1 MTKFNFDPAHSVVE
15 FSVRHLMISNIKGRF
30 TEFNANLEGNLN
42 DLSTL
47 KGSFTIDANSIDT
60 RIGDRDSHLRS
71 GDFLDVETYPEIKF
85 ELAKADEKS
94 ITGNVTI
101 KGVTK
106 EETFD
111 LSYEGQSKN
120 PMNGATT
127 VGFIVNGSIDR
138 EKYGITFN
146 QALETGGVMI
156 GKDVNFQVSLEFALE
171 D

>member
-1 MTKFNFDPAHSVVE
+1 MTKFNFDAAHSVVE
-15 FSVRHLMISNIKGRF
+15 FSVKHLMISNIKGRF
-30 TEFNANLEGNLN
+30 TEFDANIDGDIN
-42 DLSTL
+42 DLS
-47 KGSFTIDANSIDT
+47 
-60 RIGDRDSHLRS
+60 S
-71 GDFLDVETYPEIKF
+71 GDFLDVENNPEIKF
-85 ELAKADEKS
+85 EITKADEKS

-101 KGVTK
+101 KGETN

-127 VGFIVNGSIDR
+127 VGFIVNGSINR

-156 GKDVNFQVSLEFALE
+156 GKDVKFQVSLEFALE

>member
-15 FSVRHLMISNIKGRF
+15 FSVKHLMISNIKGRF
-30 TEFNANLEGNLN
+30 TDFNANIDGNIDDLN
-42 DLSTL
+42 SI
-47 KGSFTIDANSIDT
+47 KGVFTIDANSIDT
-60 RIGDRDSHLRS
+60 RIGDRDAHIR
-71 GDFLDVETYPEIKF
+71 GEDFLDVANNPEIKF
-85 ELAKADEKS
+85 EITKADEKS

-101 KGVTK
+101 KGVTN

-127 VGFIVNGSIDR
+127 AGFVVNGSINR

-156 GKDVNFQVSLEFALE
+156 GKDVKFQVSLEFALE

>member
-1 MTKFNFDPAHSVVE
+1 MTKFNFDAAHSVVE
-15 FSVRHLMISNIKGRF
+15 FSVKHLMISNIKGRF
-30 TEFNANLEGNLN
+30 TEFDANIDGDIN
-42 DLSTL
+42 DLSTI
-47 KGSFTIDANSIDT
+47 KGDFTINASSIDT
-60 RIGDRDSHLRS
+60 RVGDRDAHLRS
-71 GDFLDVETYPEIKF
+71 GDFLDVENNPEIKF
-85 ELAKADEKS
+85 EITKADEKS

-101 KGVTK
+101 KGETN

-127 VGFIVNGSIDR
+127 VGFIVNGSINR

-156 GKDVNFQVSLEFALE
+156 GKDVKFQVSLEFALE

>member
-15 FSVRHLMISNIKGRF
+15 FSVKHLMISNIKGRF
-30 TEFNANLEGNLN
+30 TDFNANIEGNIEDLN
-42 DLSTL
+42 SIR
-47 KGSFTIDANSIDT
+47 GNFTIDANSIDT
-60 RIGDRDSHLRS
+60 RVGDRDAHLR
-71 GDFLDVETYPEIKF
+71 GEDFLDVANHPEIKF
-85 ELAKADEKS
+85 EITKADEKS

-101 KGVTK
+101 KGVTN

-127 VGFIVNGSIDR
+127 VGFVVNGSINR

-156 GKDVNFQVSLEFALE
+156 GKDVKFQVSLEFALE